1 MIESA
6 MTMNSKPLSEII
18 FDIGQYVKKLEIE
31 NMTLRQNLTTI
42 ENKDKNQLQLD
53 EIPDVMVAQDIA
65 DYMHISR
72 YKVYELMKTS
82 PEYGGIPCFGSGRSV
97 RCMKADFVQWLE
109 LQKQARKQK
118 YIAADRS

>member
-18 FDIGQYVKKLEIE
+18 FDIGQYVKKLEAE
-31 NMTLRQNLTTI
+31 NMSLK
-42 ENKDKNQLQLD
+42 ENITMIKNQDKNQLQLD

-72 YKVYELMKTS
+72 YKVYGLMKTS
-82 PEYGGIPCFGSGRSV
+82 PEYGAIPCFGSGRSV

-118 YIAADRS
+118 YI

>member
-1 MIESA
+1 MSESLIA
-6 MTMNSKPLSEII
+6 IKPKPLSEII
-18 FDIGQYVKKLEIE
+18 FDIGQYVKTLETE
-31 NMTLRQNLTTI
+31 NMTLK
-42 ENKDKNQLQLD
+42 ENMTMMENRDKNQIQLD

-72 YKVYELMKTS
+72 YKVYELMKMS

-109 LQKQARKQK
+109 AQKKARKQTYK
-118 YIAADRS
+118 GRG